1 MVVSPI
7 VVLPIVVAVPIVV
20 ALPLAGLPALGAV
33 VARVAAAT
41 GISVIPLVRVRLL
54 VPAVAGP
61 IPDDAQRIAGGATP
75 IVGIARLG
83 IAGRPALPGRRAD
96 VEQVASTPRRP
107 GQAGR
112 GACIDVTHG
121 MNANLSSHRTFS
133 ETAWAIVRTVR
144 RVIRTERFV
153 STRNLDGDVKRNE
166 RFG

>member
-20 ALPLAGLPALGAV
+20 ALPLAGLPALEAV

-83 IAGRPALPGRRAD
+83 IASGTPCRGGEPTSSRSRRLRDGLDRPDEVL
-96 VEQVASTPRRP
+96 ASTSR
-107 GQAGR
+107 
-112 GACIDVTHG
+112 
-121 MNANLSSHRTFS
+121 M
-133 ETAWAIVRTVR
+133 E
-144 RVIRTERFV
+144 
-153 STRNLDGDVKRNE
+153 
-166 RFG
+166 

>member
-20 ALPLAGLPALGAV
+20 ALPLANLPALGAV

-61 IPDDAQRIAGGATP
+61 IPDDAQRIAGGATAV
-75 IVGIARLG
+75 VGIAG
-83 IAGRPALPGRRAD
+83 WPALPGRRAD

-112 GACIDVTHG
+112 GACIDVAHG

-153 STRNLDGDVKRNE
+153 STLNLDGDVKRNE